1 MTGQNTPQVNANELV
16 REALAQWQTSREGGG
31 MINYVSKLVFLVL
44 GVIGAAIA
52 LAISRTN
59 LGLTLFFAI
68 AWGLADLLA
77 TAAIQMAA
85 EWERAVVFR
94 FGKFHT
100 MKGPGLFLI
109 IPLID
114 AVRIVDTR
122 IRAINIAHQSVITKD
137 NVSVAID
144 GVLFFQ
150 VVSPADA
157 LIKVQNYLST
167 ITQYAKTALRDV
179 IGQMTL
185 DQLMAER
192 EQIERAIQEAVE
204 RDTNAWG
211 LRVTG
216 IRMEDVSLPEE
227 LMRMMSRQASAER
240 EKRATITKAQGDKEA
255 AVDLA
260 AAARTMAESPGAMQ
274 LRTLQTIDGLG
285 PTASNTVVVAV
296 PLDIMEAI
304 RAVGEKL
311 GPPKKTSAE

>member
-1 MTGQNTPQVNANELV
+1 MPGQTPQADPNELL
-16 REALAQWQTSREGGG
+16 RGLFAQWQENREGSG
-31 MINYVSKLVFLVL
+31 MINYFSGLVFVALGVL
-44 GVIGAAIA
+44 GAMVGVAIVRVSPGLA
-52 LAISRTN
+52 LVFVV
-59 LGLTLFFAI
+59 L
-68 AWGLADLLA
+68 WGLADILVA
-77 TAAIQMAA
+77 MAIQLAA
-85 EWERAVVFR
+85 EWERAVIFR
-94 FGKFHT
+94 FGKFST

-109 IPLID
+109 VPLVD
-114 AVRIVDTR
+114 QVRVVDTR
-122 IRAINIAHQSVITKD
+122 IRAINVAHQSVITKD

-150 VVSPADA
+150 VVSPPDA

-204 RDTNAWG
+204 RDTKAWG
-211 LRVTG
+211 LKVTG

-240 EKRATITKAQGDKEA
+240 EKRATITKAEGDKEA

-285 PTASNTVVVAV
+285 PTASNTVVFAV
-296 PLDIMEAI
+296 PMDIMEAI
-304 RAVGEKL
+304 RAIGAAL
-311 GPPKKTSAE
+311 SAPKKG

>member
-1 MTGQNTPQVNANELV
+1 MTGQKTPQVDVNELV
-16 REALAQWQTSREGGG
+16 TAALAQWQTRREGGG

-52 LAISRTN
+52 LAISRTSP
-59 LGLTLFFAI
+59 GLTLFFAI

-150 VVSPADA
+150 VVSPPDA

-204 RDTNAWG
+204 RDTKAWG

-304 RAVGEKL
+304 RAVGERL
-311 GPPKKTSAE
+311 GSPKKTSAE